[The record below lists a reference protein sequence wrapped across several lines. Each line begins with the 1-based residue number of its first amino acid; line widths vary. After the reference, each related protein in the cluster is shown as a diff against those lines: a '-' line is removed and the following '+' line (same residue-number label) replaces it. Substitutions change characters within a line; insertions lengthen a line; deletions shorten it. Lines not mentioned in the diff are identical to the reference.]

1 MVITDMFDAAREGNF
16 EAFVKYFTGDVNSIN
31 QFSDFNC
38 LQLAV
43 TRNFNVADRL
53 NIMRFLIEKGIDL
66 NYKDKK
72 VKRNALHVLY
82 FHFLKGDLNFLQ
94 EATKLLIQAGVD
106 VNAFDKFNAIPLK
119 YAITISKLSTDKM
132 IGIYDMLIRAGSDYS
147 ATDTFGKSCIDYA
160 REYSWRRGFL
170 DLVGGGN

>member
-43 TRNFNVADRL
+43 TRNSNEADRL

-66 NYKDKK
+66 SYKDKK
-72 VKRNALHVLY
+72 CKRNALHVLY
-82 FHFLKGDLNFLQ
+82 FHFLKGDLSFLQ
-94 EATKLLIQAGVD
+94 EATKLLIQGGVD

-119 YAITISKLSTDKM
+119 YAITIPKLSTDEM
-132 IGIYDMLIRAGSDYS
+132 MEIYDMLIKAGSDYS